1 MPIKS
6 GCVQID
12 SDSQP
17 ISAQRPR
24 YRAAQPLADAI
35 GFVAGTID
43 DLHTWI
49 QHLDA
54 VGAEHS
60 PLVTALAGQLLVFP
74 DSDGT

>member
-1 MPIKS
+1 VP
-6 GCVQID
+6 
-12 SDSQP
+12 
-17 ISAQRPR
+17 SA
-24 YRAAQPLADAI
+24 RAIALPKRSPSI

-43 DLHTWI
+43 DLYTWI

-54 VGAEHS
+54 VGVEHS